1 MEIDEI
7 LDYALQLP
15 DSEESTPFGPD
26 TIVVKTNGKI
36 FIVLNLRSEP
46 ISVNYKADPEQI
58 IIHREDYPQFI
69 LPGYHMNKIHWNTL
83 IINRQIPA
91 KIVKDFIKT
100 SHFLVS
106 KKTKK
111 KTPKSTKK
119 SN

>member
-58 IIHREDYPQFI
+58 IIQREDYPQFI
-69 LPGYHMNKIHWNTL
+69 LPGYHMNKIHWA
-83 IINRQIPA
+83 R
-91 KIVKDFIKT
+91 
-100 SHFLVS
+100 LVRLVVMDVICGVEKLFNIAS
-106 KKTKK
+106 YA
-111 KTPKSTKK
+111 PCCDGCELVD
-119 SN
+119 